1 MFLAHVTG
9 VIDSTA
15 AYFLTVRGTMKPHI
29 LDFYYS
35 TFYST
40 AKEET
45 ICVFSTIYM
54 SVRLCISNIM
64 QKTTHLNFMKLSEE
78 VQHEQ
83 TKTFE
88 MNYSL

>member
-1 MFLAHVTG
+1 
-9 VIDSTA
+9 
-15 AYFLTVRGTMKPHI
+15 MKPHI

-54 SVRLCISNIM
+54 SVHLCMSNIM
-64 QKTTHLNFMKLSEE
+64 QKTTHRNFIKLGEE
-78 VQHEQ
+78 VGHEQ
-83 TKTFE
+83 TKTSE
-88 MNYSL
+88 MTYCLLKSHDRTPGLVQDPR